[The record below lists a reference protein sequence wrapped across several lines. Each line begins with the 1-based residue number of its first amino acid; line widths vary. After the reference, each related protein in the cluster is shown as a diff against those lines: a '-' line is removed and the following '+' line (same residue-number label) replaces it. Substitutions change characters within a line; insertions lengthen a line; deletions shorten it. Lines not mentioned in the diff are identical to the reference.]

1 VCCLTSRINNP
12 LTFSRLVSLQSAIL
26 DNQTSLDQVVQ
37 KIDGIL
43 EEDEGFPLVCSQPC
57 CKFTLIF
64 LQRREVFEREAR
76 IRELRAN
83 HGTVIDRIATSMK
96 V

>member
-1 VCCLTSRINNP
+1 VCCFAPRLNNP

-57 CKFTLIF
+57 CEFTLTI
-64 LQRREVFEREAR
+64 LHSVVRSSNVKLGYENCERTMA
-76 IRELRAN
+76 L
-83 HGTVIDRIATSMK
+83 
-96 V
+96 

>member
-1 VCCLTSRINNP
+1 VCCFTSRLNNP

-26 DNQTSLDQVVQ
+26 DNETSLDQVVQ

-43 EEDEGFPLVCSQPC
+43 KEDEGFPLVCSQPC
-57 CKFTLIF
+57 CEFTLTI